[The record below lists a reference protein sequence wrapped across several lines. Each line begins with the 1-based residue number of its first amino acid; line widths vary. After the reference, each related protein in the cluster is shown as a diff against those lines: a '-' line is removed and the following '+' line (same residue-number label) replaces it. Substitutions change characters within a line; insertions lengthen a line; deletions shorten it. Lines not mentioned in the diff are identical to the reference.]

1 MYALFMTRKT
11 LALVLPAL
19 LLVVALMAGTT
30 MAMQVT
36 KVKPDT
42 PGTVI
47 IKETIPLKLKTLPPV
62 QRIDSFVLSP
72 YSGVL
77 IGPYTLGPGVEMGV
91 YVTWSPS
98 YATILVGLI
107 NAYTGTGYGGY
118 VSGGSAFVIFN
129 PGPGTY
135 FVFIYNPNS
144 YSVTINQVLIFT
156 WAS

>member
-1 MYALFMTRKT
+1 MYALFMTRKI

-30 MAMQVT
+30 MAMQIT

-72 YSGVL
+72 YSGTL
-77 IGPYTLGPGVEMGV
+77 IGPFTLSSGQELGV

-98 YATILVGLI
+98 SATIFIGIV
-107 NAYTGTGYGGY
+107 NFNTGTGYGGY
-118 VSGGSAFVIFN
+118 VSGGSAFALFN
-129 PGPGTY
+129 PGAGTWY
-135 FVFIYNPNS
+135 VLILNPNS
-144 YSVTINQVLIFT
+144 YSVTINQVLIFII
-156 WAS
+156 S

>member
-1 MYALFMTRKT
+1 MTRKT

-47 IKETIPLKLKTLPPV
+47 IKEATPLKLKTLPPV

-77 IGPYTLGPGVEMGV
+77 IGPFTLSSGQELGV
-91 YVTWSPS
+91 YVSWSPS
-98 YATILVGLI
+98 SAPLVVGVV
-107 NAYTGTGYGGY
+107 NAQTGSGYGVY
-118 VSGGSAFVIFN
+118 VYSGSAYVIFN
-129 PGPGTY
+129 PGPGTWY
-135 FVFIYNPNS
+135 VFIYNPNS
-144 YSVTINQVLIFT
+144 YSVTVNQVVIIIF
-156 WAS
+156 SS

>member
-1 MYALFMTRKT
+1 MTRKT

-30 MAMQVT
+30 MAMQIT

-77 IGPYTLGPGVEMGV
+77 IGPFTLSSGQELGV

-98 YATILVGLI
+98 SATILVGVV
-107 NAYTGTGYGGY
+107 NAQTGSGYGVY
-118 VSGGSAFVIFN
+118 VSGGSVFVIFN
-129 PGPGTY
+129 PGPGQWY
-135 FVFIYNPNS
+135 VFIFNPNS
-144 YSVTINQVLIFT
+144 YSVTINQVIIWILE
-156 WAS
+156 S